1 MLINA
6 KKIIGNKV
14 FSQNGFSLGRVTDFQ
29 VDVSGQNIVKYFVS
43 GDFFNL
49 IKEPLIIDA
58 SQIIEIKKDRI
69 IVEDAAIPEKEKA
82 PSVVEYAK

>member
-14 FSQNGFSLGRVTDFQ
+14 FSQNGSSLGRVTDFQ

-58 SQIIEIKKDRI
+58 SQIIEIKKRQNY
-69 IVEDAAIPEKEKA
+69 
-82 PSVVEYAK
+82 S